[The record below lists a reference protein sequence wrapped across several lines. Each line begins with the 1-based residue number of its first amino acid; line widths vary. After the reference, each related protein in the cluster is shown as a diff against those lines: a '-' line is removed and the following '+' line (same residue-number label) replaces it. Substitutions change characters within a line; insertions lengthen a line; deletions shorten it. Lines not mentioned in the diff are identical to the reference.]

1 MLLLNMVMGTADC
14 YCCQLD
20 CKIRFEVPMMVDKK
34 KSARK
39 MASDRFS
46 DGNGVKGRVK
56 QVWSG
61 WVVSNSIIAR
71 SLLTLNKTDSTC
83 PCQAVEHAG

>member
-1 MLLLNMVMGTADC
+1 
-14 YCCQLD
+14 
-20 CKIRFEVPMMVDKK
+20 MMVDKK